1 MLNPDQKTIRVDSHQ
16 HFWKYD
22 PVKHGWMDERMTK
35 IKQDFLPKD
44 LCPLLHK
51 NEIDAC
57 VAVQAAQD
65 EGENDFLLGLAE
77 ENEFIQGV
85 VGWVDLRKQDVGDR
99 LAFYQNN
106 KLMKGFRHIIQDEA
120 DPEFMLQPSFMA
132 GIGLLEKS
140 GFTYDILIYP
150 KHLEHALTLVRKFPN
165 QRFVL
170 DHIAKPEI
178 GKKGSFEFWSKG
190 IKSLAA
196 CDNLSCKVS
205 GMVTEADWNGWHK
218 EHFTPYLDLVTAA
231 FGTERLMYGSD
242 WPVCLLAASYDK
254 VIDLAKT
261 YFSTFSQSEQQAVFG
276 GNAARFYQL
285 EL

>member
-1 MLNPDQKTIRVDSHQ
+1 MINQEQKAIRVDSHQ
-16 HFWKYD
+16 HFWKFN
-22 PVKHGWMDERMTK
+22 PAKHGWMDERMTI

-44 LCPLLHK
+44 LYPLLQK

-150 KHLEHALTLVRKFPN
+150 KHLAHALTLVRKFPN

-178 GKKGSFEFWSKG
+178 GKESSFEFWSKG
-190 IKSLAA
+190 IKALAA

-218 EHFTPYLDLVTAA
+218 EHFTPYLDQVTAA

-242 WPVCLLAASYDK
+242 WPVCLLAASYDR

-285 EL
+285 DL

>member
-1 MLNPDQKTIRVDSHQ
+1 MLNQDQNAIRIDSHQ
-16 HFWKYD
+16 HFWKYN
-22 PVKHGWMDERMTK
+22 PAKHSWMDERKTV

-44 LCPLLHK
+44 LYPLLQK

-65 EGENDFLLGLAE
+65 EAENDFLLGLAE
-77 ENEFIQGV
+77 DFEFIKGV

-99 LAFYQNN
+99 LAFYQDN
-106 KLMKGFRHIIQDEA
+106 KLVKGFRHIIQDEA
-120 DPEFMLQPSFMA
+120 DPKFMLQPSFLA

-150 KHLEHALTLVRKFPN
+150 KHLENALTLVRKFPH

-178 GKKGSFEFWSKG
+178 GKEYAFESWSKG
-190 IKSLAA
+190 IKALAA

-205 GMVTEADWNGWHK
+205 GMVTEADWTGWLK
-218 EHFTPYLDLVTAA
+218 EDFTPYLDLVTAA

-261 YFSTFSQSEQQAVFG
+261 YFSNFSQSEQQAVFG

-285 EL
+285 NL

>member
-1 MLNPDQKTIRVDSHQ
+1 MMNQEQTALLVDSHQ
-16 HFWKYD
+16 HFWKYN
-22 PVKHGWMDERMTK
+22 PVQHSWMDERMTK
-35 IKQDFLPKD
+35 LKEDYLPED
-44 LCPLLHK
+44 LYPLLEK
-51 NEIDAC
+51 NAIGAC

-65 EGENDFLLGLAE
+65 ETENGFLLGLAE
-77 ENEFIQGV
+77 ESEFIKGV

-150 KHLEHALTLVRKFPN
+150 KHLEHALKLVRKFPN

-178 GKKGSFEFWSKG
+178 GKESSFEFWSKG
-190 IKSLAA
+190 IKALAA

-205 GMVTEADWNGWHK
+205 GMVTEANWNSWAK
-218 EHFTPYLDLVTAA
+218 KDFTPYLDLVSAA

-242 WPVCLLAASYDK
+242 WPVCLLAASYDS
-254 VIDLAKT
+254 VIDVAKT
-261 YFSTFSQSEQQAVFG
+261 YFSTFSNSEQQAVFG